1 MAQDRFVR
9 ARAFHVLAL
18 ATVLAGNV
26 ILTHAQTAN
35 DPQRNDSQA
44 SVSESLH
51 ELQAQVAELKTL
63 IIQMHEEAAQSRAET
78 KELRRELQATRE
90 PAAKAPG
97 SVEVAPGTQAA
108 TATEPGGEQTIAQHV
123 AKLEEDQQLLAAKI
137 DDQYQT
143 KVESASKYRV
153 RFSGIV
159 LFNAFDNVGGVDNED
174 FPALAA
180 ATGSLVPAASFG
192 GSLRQSEFGFE
203 AFGPEIGGART
214 TANIQF
220 DFGGGFPNA
229 PNGITFGLARLRTGT
244 IRFDWGRTS
253 IVAGQDALFISPLA
267 PTSLASIAEPAL
279 SYSGELWSWTPQ
291 IRVEHRL
298 DLSDSS
304 RVLLQAGILESL
316 SGEAPTSEYRRS
328 PQIGQTTRQPGY
340 AARASWT
347 HGIQGKPFTVG
358 GGGYYAR
365 QDWGLSRKVDAWA
378 ATTDWDFALAP
389 KFDLSG
395 EFYRGRAV
403 GGLGGGIGGSIL
415 LSGPIDDPST
425 VVRGLDS
432 MGGWSQL
439 KFRATSKVEFNGAFG
454 QDNPQAGEVR
464 NSSAGQQNYF
474 SAWLARNQ
482 TSLVNVVYHPR
493 SDVVMS
499 LEYRHLRTFSTIS
512 APYPADHVD
521 MSVGVL
527 F

>member
-1 MAQDRFVR
+1 MTQDRFVR

-18 ATVLAGNV
+18 GTVLAGNV
-26 ILTHAQTAN
+26 ILTHAQTAA
-35 DPQRNDSQA
+35 DQQRSDSQA
-44 SVSESLH
+44 SVSESLR

-63 IIQMHEEAAQSRAET
+63 IVQMRDEAAQSRAET
-78 KELRRELQATRE
+78 EELRRELQATRE
-90 PAAKAPG
+90 PAAKARG
-97 SVEVAPGTQAA
+97 SVEVAPATQAA
-108 TATEPGGEQTIAQHV
+108 TATEPVGQQTIAQHV

-137 DDQYQT
+137 DEQYQT

-159 LFNAFDNVGGVDNED
+159 LFNAFDNVGAVDNQD
-174 FPALAA
+174 FPSLAV
-180 ATGSLVPAASFG
+180 ATGSLVPGASFG

-214 TANIQF
+214 TADIQF

-244 IRFDWGRTS
+244 IRLDWGRTS

-279 SYSGELWSWTPQ
+279 SYSGKLWSWTPQ

-316 SGEAPTSEYRRS
+316 SGETPASEYRRA
-328 PQIGQTTRQPGY
+328 PQIGQTTQPGY

-347 HGIQGKPFTVG
+347 RGIFGKPFTVG
-358 GGGYYAR
+358 EGGYYAR
-365 QDWGLSRKVDAWA
+365 QDWGFSRKVGAWA
-378 ATTDWDFALAP
+378 ATTDWDLQLTP
-389 KFDLSG
+389 RFDLSG

-403 GGLGGGIGGSIL
+403 GGLGGGIGGSVL

-432 MGGWSQL
+432 IGGWSQL

-454 QDNPQAGEVR
+454 QDNPQGDQVR

-474 SAWLARNQ
+474 NAWLARNQ
-482 TSLVNVVYHPR
+482 TSLINVVYHPR

-499 LEYRHLRTFSTIS
+499 LEYRHLRTFTTIS
-512 APYPADHVD
+512 EPYSADHVN

>member
-1 MAQDRFVR
+1 L
-9 ARAFHVLAL
+9 VL
-18 ATVLAGNV
+18 
-26 ILTHAQTAN
+26 
-35 DPQRNDSQA
+35 
-44 SVSESLH
+44 
-51 ELQAQVAELKTL
+51 
-63 IIQMHEEAAQSRAET
+63 
-78 KELRRELQATRE
+78 
-90 PAAKAPG
+90 
-97 SVEVAPGTQAA
+97 
-108 TATEPGGEQTIAQHV
+108 
-123 AKLEEDQQLLAAKI
+123 KL
-137 DDQYQT
+137 
-143 KVESASKYRV
+143 
-153 RFSGIV
+153 
-159 LFNAFDNVGGVDNED
+159 
-174 FPALAA
+174 
-180 ATGSLVPAASFG
+180 
-192 GSLRQSEFGFE
+192 
-203 AFGPEIGGART
+203 GGART

-253 IVAGQDALFISPLA
+253 VVAGQDALFISPLA
-267 PTSLASIAEPAL
+267 PTSLGSIAEPAL
-279 SYSGELWSWTPQ
+279 SYSGELWSWAPQ

-316 SGEAPTSEYRRS
+316 SGEAPASEYRRP
-328 PQIGQTTRQPGY
+328 PQIGQTTPQPAY

-347 HGIQGKPFTVG
+347 RGIFGKQFTVG
-358 GGGYYAR
+358 EGGYYAR

-378 ATTDWDFALAP
+378 ATTDWDFPLAP
-389 KFDLSG
+389 RFDLSG

-403 GGLGGGIGGSIL
+403 GGLGGGIGGSVL
-415 LSGPIDDPST
+415 LSGPIGDPST

-432 MGGWSQL
+432 IGGWSQL

-454 QDNPQAGEVR
+454 QDNPQGGEVR

-482 TSLVNVVYHPR
+482 TSLANVVYHPR

-499 LEYRHLRTFSTIS
+499 LEYRHLRTFTTIS
-512 APYPADHVD
+512 EPYSADRVG

>member
-1 MAQDRFVR
+1 MTQDRFVR
-9 ARAFHVLAL
+9 ARAFHVLVL
-18 ATVLAGNV
+18 AAALAGNAM
-26 ILTHAQTAN
+26 LTRAQNA
-35 DPQRNDSQA
+35 DDRQRNDSQA
-44 SVSESLH
+44 SISESLH
-51 ELQAQVAELKTL
+51 ELQSQVTELKTL
-63 IIQMHEEAAQSRAET
+63 IVQMRDEAAQSRAET
-78 KELRRELQATRE
+78 EELRRELEATRE
-90 PAAKAPG
+90 PAAKVQGPI
-97 SVEVAPGTQAA
+97 EVAPATQAA
-108 TATEPGGEQTIAQHV
+108 RATASLGQQTIAQHV

-174 FPALAA
+174 FPALAVA
-180 ATGSLVPAASFG
+180 SSPLVPGAAFG

-214 TANIQF
+214 SANIQF

-244 IRFDWGRTS
+244 VRFDWGHTS

-316 SGEAPTSEYRRS
+316 SGEVPASEYRRT
-328 PQIGQTTRQPGY
+328 PQVGQTTRQPGY
-340 AARASWT
+340 AARVSWT
-347 HGIQGKPFTVG
+347 RGIFGKQFTVG
-358 GGGYYAR
+358 EGGYYAR
-365 QDWGLSRKVDAWA
+365 QDWGLSREVDAWA
-378 ATTDWDFALAP
+378 ATTDWDFPLAAR
-389 KFDLSG
+389 FDWSG
-395 EFYRGRAV
+395 EFYRGRGV
-403 GGLGGGIGGSIL
+403 GGLGGGIGGSVV

-493 SDVVMS
+493 SDIVMS
-499 LEYRHLRTFSTIS
+499 LEYRHLRTFTTIS
-512 APYPADHVD
+512 EPYSADHIN